1 LGDFILENLRG
12 TRLLEDLVLAQRKEA
27 FEKVLSDR
35 KANDEFLPGKER
47 PVKEVREALDFVSF
61 ARESSR

>member
-47 PVKEVREALDFVSF
+47 PVNEVREALDFVSF